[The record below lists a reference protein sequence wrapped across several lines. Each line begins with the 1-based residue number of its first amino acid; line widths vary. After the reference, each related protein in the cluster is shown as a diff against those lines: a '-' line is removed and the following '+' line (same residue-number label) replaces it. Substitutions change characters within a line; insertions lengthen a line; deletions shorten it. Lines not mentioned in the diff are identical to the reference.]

1 MISSHSVVF
10 LWLPVFGWK
19 LKKIYIKTKEIAEV
33 LRIVWTQVDFKG
45 IKKLTSKL
53 KNPAKIRF
61 FFSFLIKRNNRKIMG
76 VNENVN
82 AIKAICEWNYDPIVD
97 YSYYNKRE
105 YFSLFANCDFIMI
118 LSNWSNKKE
127 KCRERK

>member
-1 MISSHSVVF
+1 
-10 LWLPVFGWK
+10 
-19 LKKIYIKTKEIAEV
+19 
-33 LRIVWTQVDFKG
+33 
-45 IKKLTSKL
+45 
-53 KNPAKIRF
+53 
-61 FFSFLIKRNNRKIMG
+61 MG